1 MQRMCV
7 LAALLGFAGAGATA
21 CSSGHSRVGSPS
33 DAAIAADAPEA
44 DESPATSCSQPLCEP
59 TPPSTLLP
67 AGTTSLPFAVT
78 SDQPSNCAWSFS
90 ATASYVDMTPFSSGQ
105 GTTLHQTTFTGLDP
119 STMVVNHITVRCDAG
134 ANYVLDLKY
143 RSLPNANPNF
153 PRKGN
158 LWGSWQVVEQGLPHA
173 ARIDLYN
180 GAGFTPQEIQTLRTL
195 NPNILITRSINSV
208 ERDTSSQAGVP
219 DAYWLHDTTGKKIEV
234 WPAPR
239 A

>member
-1 MQRMCV
+1 
-7 LAALLGFAGAGATA
+7 
-21 CSSGHSRVGSPS
+21 
-33 DAAIAADAPEA
+33 
-44 DESPATSCSQPLCEP
+44 
-59 TPPSTLLP
+59 
-67 AGTTSLPFAVT
+67 
-78 SDQPSNCAWSFS
+78 
-90 ATASYVDMTPFSSGQ
+90 
-105 GTTLHQTTFTGLDP
+105 
-119 STMVVNHITVRCDAG
+119 MVVNHIAVRCDAG
-134 ANYVLDLKY
+134 ANYALDLKY

-195 NPNILITRSINSV
+195 NPNILITRSINTV

-234 WPAPR
+234 WPAPG